1 MARELARSLG
11 AFAALQVYSRLV
23 IDCNRRPGVPSS
35 ITEISEHT
43 VIPGNRELAPGEAEQ
58 RVRDVFAPYHA
69 CIVSEL
75 ERRKQADQATILI
88 AMHSF
93 TPAFKGVPRPW
104 HVGMLYNRDKRL
116 AHALLELL
124 RRDATL
130 VVGDNEPYAVSD
142 ESDYGVVE
150 YGERLG
156 NPHIEIEIRQDL
168 LATPEGQAE
177 WAHRFARLLPE
188 ACALAGL

>member
-1 MARELARSLG
+1 
-11 AFAALQVYSRLV
+11 
-23 IDCNRRPGVPSS
+23 
-35 ITEISEHT
+35 
-43 VIPGNRELAPGEAEQ
+43 
-58 RVRDVFAPYHA
+58 
-69 CIVSEL
+69 
-75 ERRKQADQATILI
+75 
-88 AMHSF
+88 F
-93 TPAFKGVPRPW
+93 TPSFKGVARPW

-116 AHALLELL
+116 AHALLSLL
-124 RRDATL
+124 AREPTL

-168 LATPEGQAE
+168 LATPAGQTE
-177 WAHRFARLLPE
+177 WAHRFAKLLPE